1 MGREI
6 SEKSAHLQGGEGAK
20 RDQILEESKLSQ
32 ISETT
37 KHGEG
42 ALESR
47 GAANG
52 SWNAETRDESSPP
65 DTLQRYEHALDG
77 STDWYGRPA
86 RRATTGGWKAAKYIT
101 VEQVLV
107 NWSYFGIGKNLVL
120 YMTAVMHQGNAD
132 GSNYVTNWMGAV
144 FVAPLIGAFM
154 ADSNRG
160 RYFTTFVF
168 SALFGIGLLILT
180 ISTNIHSLR
189 PPQCPSRDLN
199 CKSATAVQS
208 TVLTIGLYMAGIA
221 FGALTP
227 PVTVFGADQFDENDA
242 VERKQRSSYWN
253 WNYQAITLGAMGAA
267 IAIVTIQE
275 NVSWGLGYGIC
286 AGLGFVGMS
295 FFVGASKLYRF
306 QKLQG
311 NAAMRIAQVLV
322 AASRKLTLRV
332 KDVDKLYEEIDPE
345 SEQKKK
351 INHTNGFKILDKA
364 ALWTPKDQKAVQVT
378 GKVNQWYL
386 CPVTQVEEV
395 KSVLRLLP
403 IFATTIIYSTVYM
416 QMTTLF
422 VVQGDSMDTRVG
434 TIKIPSATLSVV
446 EQITI
451 VPGVIL
457 YDRLLVPALRRY
469 TGHPKGFSDLKRMGV
484 GLVLSI
490 IAMGVSALVEAKRL
504 QVARRYGLLEAQ
516 DEETA
521 PVPLSIMWLIPQYFL
536 VGISEVFTYIG
547 LMEMFYDECPESLR
561 SVSNA
566 IQLLTNSLG
575 SYFST
580 ILITVV
586 NKVTRKDGGWISN
599 DNLNTGH
606 LDRFY
611 WLMVVLSLINFLLYV
626 FFAIRYKPLQMV
638 HPVGRPPVELV
649 PFDDGSKGG
658 VNGQD
663 PSSLL
668 TPQKEKEKES
678 FRAPTGKQKPSL
690 SSET

>member
-6 SEKSAHLQGGEGAK
+6 CEKGGEGT
-20 RDQILEESKLSQ
+20 RHDQNIEESKFSN
-32 ISETT
+32 ISEKK
-37 KHGEG
+37 KHGVG
-42 ALESR
+42 TLESH
-47 GAANG
+47 GATTG
-52 SWNAETRDESSPP
+52 SWNPGNREESNPP
-65 DTLQRYEHALDG
+65 NILERNDHALDG
-77 STDWYGRPA
+77 TLDWHGRPA
-86 RRATTGGWKAAKYIT
+86 HRATTGGWKAAKYIT
-101 VEQVLV
+101 IEQVFV
-107 NWSYFGIGKNLVL
+107 NWSYFGISKNLVL

-144 FVAPLIGAFM
+144 FVAPLIGAFI

-168 SALFGIGLLILT
+168 SALFGIGLLIVT

-189 PPQCPSRDLN
+189 PAQCPSRDVN
-199 CKSATAVQS
+199 CESATAAQS
-208 TVLTIGLYMAGIA
+208 TLLTIGLYITGIA

-227 PVTVFGADQFDENDA
+227 PVTVFGADQFDENDP

-275 NVSWGLGYGIC
+275 NVSWGLGYAVC
-286 AGLGFVGMS
+286 AGLGFIGMS
-295 FFVGASKLYRF
+295 CFIGASKLYRF
-306 QKLQG
+306 QKTEG

-322 AASRKLTLRV
+322 AASRKLSLRV
-332 KDVDKLYEEIDPE
+332 KDVNKLYEEVDSE
-345 SEQKKK
+345 SAKRKK
-351 INHTNGFKILDKA
+351 ICHTDGYKILDKA
-364 ALWTPKDQKAVQVT
+364 ALWTPKDQKALQVA
-378 GKVNQWYL
+378 GKVNHWYL
-386 CPVTQVEEV
+386 CPITQVEEV

-457 YDRLLVPALRRY
+457 YDRLLVPVLRKY

-504 QVARRYGLLEAQ
+504 QVARRYGLIEGQ
-516 DEETA
+516 DDETA

-547 LMEMFYDECPESLR
+547 LMEMFYDQCPESLR

-586 NKVTRKDGGWISN
+586 NKVTRNDGEWISN

-611 WLMVVLSLINFLLYV
+611 WLMVVLSLINFFLYV
-626 FFAIRYKPLQMV
+626 FFAIRYKPLEME
-638 HPVGRPPVELV
+638 HPAGRPLV
-649 PFDDGSKGG
+649 ALEPCDDASKERLD
-658 VNGQD
+658 GQD
-663 PSSLL
+663 VSSFV
-668 TPQKEKEKES
+668 TAQKEKENY
-678 FRAPTGKQKPSL
+678 
-690 SSET
+690 